1 MEDEQQEGD
10 HWILCPL
17 CQSKTRTKI
26 HSDTILIKFP
36 LFCPKCKAE
45 ILINLRKL
53 HMTIIKWPDAKTQS
67 R

>member
-1 MEDEQQEGD
+1 MEDEPQQKE
-10 HWILCPL
+10 HWLLCPL

-26 HSDTILIKFP
+26 RNDTILIRFP

-53 HMTIIKWPDAKTQS
+53 HMTVIKGPDAKTQS

>member
-1 MEDEQQEGD
+1 MEDEHQEGE

-17 CQSKTRTKI
+17 CQSKTRTRI
-26 HSDTILIKFP
+26 RNDTILIKFP

-45 ILINLRKL
+45 ILINLRNL
-53 HMTIIKWPDAKTQS
+53 HMTIIKGPDAKTQS